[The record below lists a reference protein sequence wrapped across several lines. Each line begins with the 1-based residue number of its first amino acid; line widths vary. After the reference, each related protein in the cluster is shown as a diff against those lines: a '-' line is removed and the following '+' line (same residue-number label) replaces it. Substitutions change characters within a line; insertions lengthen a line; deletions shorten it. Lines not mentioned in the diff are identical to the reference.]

1 MVDLR
6 AAALSGQ
13 TAFVVGAVGAGPAAA
28 GAVGP
33 DVAQVVAQVVALPAM
48 EQGSCLGF
56 GNSACPAAPS
66 F

>member
-6 AAALSGQ
+6 AAALSKEI
-13 TAFVVGAVGAGPAAA
+13 AFVVEVVVAGPAAA
-28 GAVGP
+28 EAAVP
-33 DVAQVVAQVVALPAM
+33 DVVQVVAFPAM